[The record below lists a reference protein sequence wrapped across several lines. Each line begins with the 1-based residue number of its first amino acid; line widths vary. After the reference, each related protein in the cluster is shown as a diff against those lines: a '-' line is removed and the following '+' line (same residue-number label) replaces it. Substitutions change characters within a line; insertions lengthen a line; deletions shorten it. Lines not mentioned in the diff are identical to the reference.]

1 MVLHH
6 IYIQRGPREEHEGT
20 SDSQTLLFLVFYQQF
35 ELKWRLVEVKKDK
48 AEMLPL
54 SCRQTVAR
62 CSELKG
68 C

>member
-6 IYIQRGPREEHEGT
+6 IYIQRGPHEEHAGS
-20 SDSQTLLFLVFYQQF
+20 SDSQTLLFLFFYQQF

>member
-6 IYIQRGPREEHEGT
+6 IYIQRGPPEEQEG
-20 SDSQTLLFLVFYQQF
+20 SFDSQTFLFLLFHQQF